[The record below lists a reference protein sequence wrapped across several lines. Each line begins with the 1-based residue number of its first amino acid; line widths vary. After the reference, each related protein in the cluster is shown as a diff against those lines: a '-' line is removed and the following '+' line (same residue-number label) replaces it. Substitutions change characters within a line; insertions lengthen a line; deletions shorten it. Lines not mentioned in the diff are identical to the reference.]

1 MKKLLLMGKAQAN
14 VEIIQYAKSI
24 GVFTIVTATED
35 EESCISKKI
44 ADEQWSISTGDLDA
58 LEAKCREEKID
69 AVFCGISE
77 FNIDRLI
84 ELGERLG
91 LPVYCDK
98 EAWSFSRDKM
108 KFRELCE
115 KTGVPMAKFYKVTED
130 FLPEDLRSVEYPVV
144 VKPVDR
150 NGNRGISFC
159 DNEEELKAGYRFA
172 LSMSPSK
179 KVVVERRL
187 IGREYG
193 AFYVIADGK
202 SSLLSFEAMCSQP
215 GFPSNCYSF
224 ETTASKEV
232 EHYVGEM
239 DEKIKRLLHDVGC
252 RDGVAWFEMIL
263 DKDNHFYVLEM
274 GHRMNGEMMF
284 KSFPVTY
291 NFDVIKWMTDIAL
304 GAKHKEEDLPAS
316 LKRKAEMTSNVY
328 AVWTK
333 NSGVIGKIDGIRTL
347 TERENMYYSFA
358 AREGDEVGQYRH
370 IGTVIFNSRSEEETI
385 RTIEAI
391 NKELVVNDINGND
404 LVIRFN
410 DYSVFGKI

>member
-1 MKKLLLMGKAQAN
+1 MKKLLLLGKAQAN
-14 VEIIQYAKSI
+14 VEIIDYAKSI

-35 EESCISKKI
+35 EDNCISKKV
-44 ADEQWSISTGDLDA
+44 ADEQWNISTGDLDT
-58 LEAKCREEKID
+58 LEAKCFEEKID

-84 ELGERLG
+84 ELGKRLN

-98 EAWSFSRDKM
+98 EAWSYSRDKM

-115 KTGVPMAKFYKVTED
+115 TTGVPMAKYYKVTKD
-130 FLPEDLRSVEYPVV
+130 FLPEDLCKVEYPVV

-159 DNEEELKAGYRFA
+159 GNEEELKAGYMFA
-172 LSMSPSK
+172 LSMSQSDK
-179 KVVVERRL
+179 IVVERRL

-193 AFYVIADGK
+193 AFYAIADGK
-202 SSLLSFEAMCSQP
+202 ASLLSFEAMCSQP

-224 ETTASKEV
+224 ETTDSKELG
-232 EHYVGEM
+232 HYVEEM
-239 DEKIKRLLHDVGC
+239 DEKIKKLLRNVGC

-263 DKDNHFYVLEM
+263 DQDGHFYVLEM

-284 KSFPVTY
+284 KAFPVSY

-304 GAKHKEEDLPAS
+304 GVKHKEEDLPVS
-316 LKRKAEMTSNVY
+316 LRSKAKVSSNVY

-333 NSGVIGKIDGIRTL
+333 AAGVIGRIDGIQAL
-347 TERENMYYSFA
+347 MKHENMYYSFA
-358 AREGDEVGQYRH
+358 AQEGDEVGQYRH
-370 IGTVIFNSRSEEETI
+370 IGTIIFNSGSKFETMQTIETI
-385 RTIEAI
+385 
-391 NKELVVNDINGND
+391 NKSLIVEDVNGND
-404 LVIRFN
+404 LIIRFD
-410 DYSVFGKI
+410 DYSIFEAI